1 MSEAN
6 TLLANVRIG
15 MRRLGERRRSRAKEM
30 RAARAPASAV
40 EVNNMGGNPWCD
52 LCGEAGGRVGGGR
65 WWACWPG
72 GMDPCAYATAACA
85 LMCAPACAPRYSVR
99 YVFCVSGAWRR
110 VWGDRALLEAA
121 SPAGLALFRAV
132 YAFTQSRV
140 RASSVESDERSHTRS
155 LNRYTGLAV
164 PASARRSIFDYISRG
179 SRRGSIGYVS
189 HGPRRLATCAVMPRP
204 LQDSKNRFLSSAT
217 VKVVRGTRE

>member
-1 MSEAN
+1 
-6 TLLANVRIG
+6 

-121 SPAGLALFRAV
+121 SPAGLGFSAPFTLLPSQECVRRPSSPTSGVIRGLLTVIPVSRFRLPRGARYLITSRAGRVGGASVTFLTGRAV
-132 YAFTQSRV
+132 LPLAPSC
-140 RASSVESDERSHTRS
+140 RAHCK
-155 LNRYTGLAV
+155 
-164 PASARRSIFDYISRG
+164 I
-179 SRRGSIGYVS
+179 
-189 HGPRRLATCAVMPRP
+189 PRI
-204 LQDSKNRFLSSAT
+204 DF
-217 VKVVRGTRE
+217 

>member
-85 LMCAPACAPRYSVR
+85 LMCAPNVCSVCSQ
-99 YVFCVSGAWRR
+99 V
-110 VWGDRALLEAA
+110 
-121 SPAGLALFRAV
+121 FRAICLLCERGV
-132 YAFTQSRV
+132 TRVGGPRTLGGGEPGGPGPGPGAF
-140 RASSVESDERSHTRS
+140 
-155 LNRYTGLAV
+155 
-164 PASARRSIFDYISRG
+164 
-179 SRRGSIGYVS
+179 
-189 HGPRRLATCAVMPRP
+189 PRRLSFYPVKSACVELRRVRRV
-204 LQDSKNRFLSSAT
+204 SGVIRGLS
-217 VKVVRGTRE
+217 